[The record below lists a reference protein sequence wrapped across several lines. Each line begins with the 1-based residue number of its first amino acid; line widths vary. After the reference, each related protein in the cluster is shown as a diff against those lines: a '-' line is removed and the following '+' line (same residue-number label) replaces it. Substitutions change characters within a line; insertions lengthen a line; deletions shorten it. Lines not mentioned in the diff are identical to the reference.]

1 MIGTTDIQWWGRRL
15 ARRLGLPGV
24 AGLLLAVL
32 VPAILLGGV
41 LPVQRDV
48 AAMQQQLAHKPAHP
62 ISAEPVATP
71 EQSLSADL
79 ETFRMKFPT
88 VDQLSGQL
96 DALFS
101 LCEKHGLAVDKGEY
115 ALVEKSGGALRRFEV
130 TLPVVGSYPQVRA
143 LVLEVL
149 EKLPAAAL
157 SDVAMEREKIA
168 DGRARATLRL
178 VFFVRKDA

>member
-1 MIGTTDIQWWGRRL
+1 M
-15 ARRLGLPGV
+15 
-24 AGLLLAVL
+24 AGLLLAML
-32 VPAILLGGV
+32 APAILLGGV
-41 LPVQRDV
+41 LPLQRNV
-48 AAMQQQLAHKPAHP
+48 AAMQAQLASRPVRPVKMEP
-62 ISAEPVATP
+62 IATP
-71 EQSLSADL
+71 EASLSAEL
-79 ETFRMKFPT
+79 VTFRMKFPT

-96 DALFS
+96 DTLFS
-101 LCEKHGLAVDKGEY
+101 LCEQHGLAVDKGEY

-178 VFFVRKDA
+178 VFFVRKGA